1 MNNQTKLIL
10 VVDDNPANLK
20 LACDVLEF
28 EDYRVL
34 KASDAEEAAEI
45 IRQVPP
51 DLILMDIGL
60 PGMDGLTMT
69 RLLKADEKT
78 RHIVVVALT
87 AYAMKGDEEKTRAAG
102 CDGYI
107 TKPIDTRNFVNMLQP
122 FLSLSPDRAAALA
135 GSGAAANELQTTEKG
150 NRDESAHSR

>member
-1 MNNQTKLIL
+1 
-10 VVDDNPANLK
+10 
-20 LACDVLEF
+20 
-28 EDYRVL
+28 
-34 KASDAEEAAEI
+34 
-45 IRQVPP
+45 
-51 DLILMDIGL
+51 MDIGL